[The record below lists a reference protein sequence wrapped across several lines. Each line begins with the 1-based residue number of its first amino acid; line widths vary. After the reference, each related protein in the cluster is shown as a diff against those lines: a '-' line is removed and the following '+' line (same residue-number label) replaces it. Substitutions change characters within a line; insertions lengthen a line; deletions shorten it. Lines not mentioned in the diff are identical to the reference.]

1 MSEESADMTGF
12 GSAELGMATQL
23 FIAQMDRM
31 GTKVRRDEWDF
42 GVMNGK
48 RLGIRINYAHREQRI
63 HLLWGRV
70 DMEVISVNLDST
82 DHSKYPS
89 LDECLDRLRN
99 KVADQRVGAAIH
111 RTGEEVK

>member
-48 RLGIRINYAHREQRI
+48 RLGVRIGYAHREQRI
-63 HLLWGRV
+63 HLLWGRQ

-82 DHSKYPS
+82 DPRFPS
-89 LDECLDRLRN
+89 LNECLDRLRN
-99 KVADQRVGAAIH
+99 KVAEQQVES
-111 RTGEEVK
+111 GE

>member
-12 GSAELGMATQL
+12 GSAELGMTTQL

-48 RLGIRINYAHREQRI
+48 RLGIRVNYAHREQRI

-70 DMEVISVNLDST
+70 DMEVLSCNLDST
-82 DHSKYPS
+82 DPRFPS
-89 LDECLDRLRN
+89 LDEALDQLRN
-99 KVADQRVGAAIH
+99 KVAAQRVDSAIH